1 MLHHLTPLLTLWN
14 FYLCSAAATD
24 CFAKTWRIPPTL
36 LVLLH
41 LLHPSV
47 NTSLCLSGFS
57 LFKTVDRQGPTFL
70 STEKLQ
76 GGQISTLHDKLLM
89 TPLALLFFPPWGFVL
104 RDAERK
110 PKSQRTRSTSPY
122 TADGLLH
129 DDTHIQFTCFLWNL
143 TRNSTKHTHTHNI
156 VYCSPNGNSDPLRLQ
171 SSQHFILK
179 TWMKVS
185 FFLRALIWALLGLLV
200 LSDLKEKFKS
210 HSQPEKKLVG
220 QKHLNSRWRTFASS
234 SVLKGRFQEM
244 ILAAALT

>member
-14 FYLCSAAATD
+14 FYLCSAAATY
-24 CFAKTWRIPPTL
+24 CCAKTWRIPPTL

-47 NTSLCLSGFS
+47 NTSLCLSWFS
-57 LFKTVDRQGPTFL
+57 LFETVDRQGPTFL

-110 PKSQRTRSTSPY
+110 PKSQRTQSTSPH

-129 DDTHIQFTCFLWNL
+129 DDTHIQFTCSLWNL
-143 TRNSTKHTHTHNI
+143 TRNSTKHTHTH
-156 VYCSPNGNSDPLRLQ
+156 YCVLQPKWKQWPLEAAEFTALYIKNLNE
-171 SSQHFILK
+171 SY
-179 TWMKVS
+179 S

-200 LSDLKEKFKS
+200 PSDLKEKFKS

-220 QKHLNSRWRTFASS
+220 QKHLNSRWRNFASS
-234 SVLKGRFQEM
+234 SVLKGHFQEM